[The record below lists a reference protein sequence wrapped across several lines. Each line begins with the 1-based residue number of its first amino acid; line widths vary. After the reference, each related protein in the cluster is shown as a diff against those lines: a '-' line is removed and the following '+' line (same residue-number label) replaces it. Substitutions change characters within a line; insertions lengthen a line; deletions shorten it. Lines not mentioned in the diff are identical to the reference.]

1 MDMYSEVQIEMGWFL
16 LKEMGRRWRG
26 LWCSGP
32 SGLGRHYFFGCGW
45 LLGLPEV
52 VVNGHGIHAGRHG
65 LGWYLTELLLVRVVL
80 VEAVDHL
87 ARDALGPDARQLVNV
102 LRLGAVGVERA
113 ELAACVSEQN
123 QEVVGL

>member
-1 MDMYSEVQIEMGWFL
+1 MWHSY
-16 LKEMGRRWRG
+16 
-26 LWCSGP
+26 P

-45 LLGLPEV
+45 LLGLPEL

-65 LGWYLTELLLVRVVL
+65 FGWYLTELLLVRVVL

-87 ARDALGPDARQLVNV
+87 ACDALGPDARQLVNV
-102 LRLGAVGVERA
+102 LRLGAVGVEGA

-123 QEVVGL
+123 QEVVGLAFLHFLFDRKRGEPIKE

>member
-1 MDMYSEVQIEMGWFL
+1 M
-16 LKEMGRRWRG
+16 
-26 LWCSGP
+26 WCSGP
-32 SGLGRHYFFGCGW
+32 SGLGRHYFFRGGW

-52 VVNGHGIHAGRHG
+52 VVNGDGVHAGRHG

-87 ARDALGPDARQLVNV
+87 ARDALGADACQLVDV

-113 ELAACVSEQN
+113 ELAACVAEQN